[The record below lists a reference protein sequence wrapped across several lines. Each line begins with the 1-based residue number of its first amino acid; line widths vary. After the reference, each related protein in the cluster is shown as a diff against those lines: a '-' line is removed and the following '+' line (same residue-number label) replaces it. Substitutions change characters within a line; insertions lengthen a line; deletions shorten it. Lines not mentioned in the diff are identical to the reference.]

1 MDEKKF
7 QIIYSLR
14 VMKGL
19 VSKGLFPVQTMP
31 NPINSKFNCWVFED
45 TENFRRELSAFYNN

>member
-1 MDEKKF
+1 MEKEF

-19 VSKGLFPVQTMP
+19 VNKGIFPVQTMP

-45 TENFRRELSAFYNN
+45 TDKFRKELSAFHNN